1 MLGADQDPNQGIVQV
16 DSIDAC
22 WDAISTL
29 LAHPERARSL
39 AQEAKSR
46 LSRQPDILQQYLQ
59 VLTTYLD

>member
-1 MLGADQDPNQGIVQV
+1 MLGVDQGVIQV
-16 DSIDAC
+16 KSIDAC

-29 LAHPERARSL
+29 LAQPERARSL

-46 LSRQPDILQQYLQ
+46 LARQPDILQEYVQ